1 MILITCFCVFF
12 FLMLRR
18 PPRSTRTDT
27 LFPYTTLFRSDRP
40 AGHGRKPPSCPG
52 PDEPDVQGDQAGLV
66 RLRDDVP
73 WTPEGGTVRR
83 PIGKPYPAPR
93 RRHFPTLGPGNPPHP
108 APLGPIP
115 ALASAN
121 DTPVARPPPPPRDR
135 NHRPPT

>member
-73 WTPEGGTVRR
+73 WKPEGGPVRR
-83 PIGKPYPAPR
+83 AVGKHYPDR
-93 RRHFPTLGPGNPPHP
+93 RRRQFPTLGVGNPRH
-108 APLGPIP
+108 ADLLGLLRD
-115 ALASAN
+115 LA
-121 DTPVARPPPPPRDR
+121 
-135 NHRPPT
+135 